1 MDSRREEILSLLTE
15 EINRTIV
22 SIVQQ
27 GDGEWTVT
35 DLAERIVSEDAAV
48 VPTADYEQRLEDL
61 LITLHH
67 ERLPQL
73 DDAGLIMYDRD
84 ENVVA
89 GGAYTAADVLWKDID
104 EIDGLLSEF
113 LTGHDVDDQRIGLIH
128 GQEAIYDYSR
138 ELADRAD
145 EELFLIYTSD
155 ELLDEECLPHAK
167 NAIERGVD
175 FSAGVKSEDA
185 RQFFV
190 ECLPDATVWEP
201 QLDWM
206 HSEVTYPTVSRLII
220 ADREKVV
227 VGLWN
232 DIDDDGTRTE
242 VAMIGEG
249 ATNPLVVLV
258 RELLGPRLD
267 HLDYQSEDFV
277 SDLPFKA

>member
-15 EINRTIV
+15 EINRTVV
-22 SIVQQ
+22 SVVQQ
-27 GDGEWTVT
+27 GAGEWTVPE
-35 DLAERIVSEDAAV
+35 LAETIVAEDAAV
-48 VPTADYEQRLEDL
+48 VPAGDYEERLAETR
-61 LITLHH
+61 ITLHH

-73 DDAGLIMYDRD
+73 DDAGLIAYDRA
-84 ENVVA
+84 ENVVSE
-89 GGAYTAADVLWKDID
+89 GEYTAADALWTDID

-113 LTGHDVDDQRIGLIH
+113 LTGHDVDDRRIGILH
-128 GQEAIYDYSR
+128 GREAIYDYGR

-155 ELLDEECLPHAK
+155 ELLDEECLPHAE

-175 FSAGVKSEDA
+175 VSAGVKSEDA

-206 HSEVTYPTVSRLII
+206 RSEGTYPTVSRLIL
-220 ADREKVV
+220 ADRRKVV
-227 VGLWN
+227 VGLW
-232 DIDDDGTRTE
+232 DEADDGTRTE

-249 ATNPLVVLV
+249 ETNPLVVLV

-267 HLDYQSEDFV
+267 HLDFQSDAFV
-277 SDLPFKA
+277 GDLPFEA